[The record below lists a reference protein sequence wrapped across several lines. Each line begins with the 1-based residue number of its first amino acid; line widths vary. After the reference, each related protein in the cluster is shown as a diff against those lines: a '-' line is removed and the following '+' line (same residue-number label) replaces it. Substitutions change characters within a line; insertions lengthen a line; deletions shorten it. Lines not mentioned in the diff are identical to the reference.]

1 MESTTYIQCT
11 ISSITHVHPSS
22 ELKIYEI
29 GWVILYSI
37 QSFFKALYL
46 TVFLQSVP
54 CNGSTNVEDT
64 LIYFVSKF
72 IVEYAFLL

>member
-22 ELKIYEI
+22 ELKVHEI
-29 GWVILYSI
+29 GWGILYSI
-37 QSFFKALYL
+37 QLFLQAFYL

-54 CNGSTNVEDT
+54 RNY
-64 LIYFVSKF
+64 L
-72 IVEYAFLL
+72 

>member
-1 MESTTYIQCT
+1 MESATYIQCT

-22 ELKIYEI
+22 KLKVHEI
-29 GWVILYSI
+29 GWGIFFSI

-54 CNGSTNVEDT
+54 RNY
-64 LIYFVSKF
+64 L
-72 IVEYAFLL
+72 

>member
-22 ELKIYEI
+22 ELKDHEI
-29 GWVILYSI
+29 GWGILDSI

-54 CNGSTNVEDT
+54 RNY
-64 LIYFVSKF
+64 L
-72 IVEYAFLL
+72 